1 MEINMKI
8 LYNRFVK
15 AIAMLLL
22 LVTAVIT
29 IGGIGG
35 MYYTYSNDSVK
46 NKENPDFN
54 KTRLAKSLVENSSFR
69 LYRYIRDEMDQY
81 MVGYYDDDGAYRYY
95 NETVDATYYD
105 DAGNTDD
112 DNYNSEN
119 ETTAYDNENTDV
131 SSNAHNMTDGS
142 HSIDEEYDNA
152 IEKVSKETSYL
163 QVVNDL
169 MSDEYVNYKYKM
181 YYNDKIIISNVNDDD
196 DIVKI
201 STTTLTVGD
210 RKYITI
216 ENYLNKNLEKGDV
229 IYKKYQVF
237 DIITKNYNVIKYA
250 TIISGILAVILCM
263 YIMVVAGYNG
273 QGELELNWI
282 DTIPLEIIIF
292 IAFLVQYMTAFII
305 SESGT
310 YELGRMMDGIFF
322 IAIGSVWYIFTI
334 NIFIS
339 ILSRLKNKVLFK
351 NSITSKIIKFIIKC
365 VKNVVVNLDKKW
377 KAIITIGGC
386 FFWECVLFI
395 INISAQSMIIWFIWF
410 IFKIV
415 EFFLLMYAFSL
426 LLELRDRIKSV
437 HDGNT
442 ENAAL
447 NKPMPG
453 LFGES
458 NEYIT
463 DISAGL
469 EKAVAEKVK
478 SEQLKAELITNVSHD
493 IKTPLTSIINY
504 IDLMNKEDIQNEK
517 VREYICV
524 AYKQSLRLKKL
535 TEDIV
540 EASKASTG
548 NIEVK
553 SYKINICEI
562 ISQSVGEYT
571 DKFEQLNI
579 TVVFD
584 ESDKGYEAMA
594 DGRLLW
600 RVIENLFTNICK
612 YALEGTRLYI
622 DVSQEEKYVKIYIK
636 NISKY
641 KLNIPGDELMER
653 FVRGDLSRTTSGNGL
668 GLSIAK
674 SLVELQKGYFD
685 IDINGDLFTAIITL
699 PRD

>member
-1 MEINMKI
+1 MKI

-81 MVGYYDDDGAYRYY
+81 MVGYYDEDGVYRYY

-169 MSDEYVNYKYKM
+169 MSDEYINYKYKM
-181 YYNDKIIISNVNDDD
+181 YYNDKIIISNVNDD

-292 IAFLVQYMTAFII
+292 IAFLVQY
-305 SESGT
+305 
-310 YELGRMMDGIFF
+310 R
-322 IAIGSVWYIFTI
+322 
-334 NIFIS
+334 
-339 ILSRLKNKVLFK
+339 
-351 NSITSKIIKFIIKC
+351 
-365 VKNVVVNLDKKW
+365 
-377 KAIITIGGC
+377 
-386 FFWECVLFI
+386 
-395 INISAQSMIIWFIWF
+395 
-410 IFKIV
+410 
-415 EFFLLMYAFSL
+415 
-426 LLELRDRIKSV
+426 
-437 HDGNT
+437 
-442 ENAAL
+442 
-447 NKPMPG
+447 P
-453 LFGES
+453 
-458 NEYIT
+458 
-463 DISAGL
+463 
-469 EKAVAEKVK
+469 
-478 SEQLKAELITNVSHD
+478 
-493 IKTPLTSIINY
+493 PL
-504 IDLMNKEDIQNEK
+504 
-517 VREYICV
+517 
-524 AYKQSLRLKKL
+524 
-535 TEDIV
+535 
-540 EASKASTG
+540 
-548 NIEVK
+548 
-553 SYKINICEI
+553 
-562 ISQSVGEYT
+562 
-571 DKFEQLNI
+571 
-579 TVVFD
+579 
-584 ESDKGYEAMA
+584 
-594 DGRLLW
+594 
-600 RVIENLFTNICK
+600 
-612 YALEGTRLYI
+612 
-622 DVSQEEKYVKIYIK
+622 
-636 NISKY
+636 
-641 KLNIPGDELMER
+641 
-653 FVRGDLSRTTSGNGL
+653 
-668 GLSIAK
+668 
-674 SLVELQKGYFD
+674 
-685 IDINGDLFTAIITL
+685 
-699 PRD
+699 

>member
-81 MVGYYDDDGAYRYY
+81 MVGYYDDDGVYRYY

-181 YYNDKIIISNVNDDD
+181 YYNDKIIISNVNDD

-442 ENAAL
+442 ENSAL

-517 VREYICV
+517 VREYIGV

-553 SYKINICEI
+553 SDKINICEI

-653 FVRGDLSRTTSGNGL
+653 FVRGDLSRSTSGNGL

-699 PRD
+699 PRE